1 MGIYEKYRADTN
13 RVENL
18 QHHPWAL
25 EMYIINKEGIT
36 EKRGKQDVPEFY
48 SENIQCGKSKM
59 EAKRRNNNL
68 NYIRK

>member
-1 MGIYEKYRADTN
+1 MVRMGIYEKYRADTN

-48 SENIQCGKSKM
+48 SENI
-59 EAKRRNNNL
+59 
-68 NYIRK
+68 